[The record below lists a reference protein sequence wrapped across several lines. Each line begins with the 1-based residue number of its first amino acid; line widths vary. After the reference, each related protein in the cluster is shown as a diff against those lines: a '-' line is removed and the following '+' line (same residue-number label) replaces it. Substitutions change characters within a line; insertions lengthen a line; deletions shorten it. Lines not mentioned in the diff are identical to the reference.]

1 MRYDL
6 TLISSNL
13 QIRIL
18 AEEEPA
24 ENTSEETEV
33 QEYEANI
40 GRDSYEDVIGV
51 VNGDCTRGATV
62 TFLYR
67 TYAEN

>member
-1 MRYDL
+1 M
-6 TLISSNL
+6 
-13 QIRIL
+13 

-62 TFLYR
+62 IFLYR
-67 TYAEN
+67 TYKE